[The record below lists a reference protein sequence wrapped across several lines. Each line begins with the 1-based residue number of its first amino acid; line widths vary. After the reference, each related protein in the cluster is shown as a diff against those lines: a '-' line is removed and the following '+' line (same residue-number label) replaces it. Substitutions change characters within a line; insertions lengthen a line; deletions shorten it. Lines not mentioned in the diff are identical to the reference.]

1 MNVTQYLG
9 PARRQQT
16 SASQTNPTHD
26 IELRSIMSYN
36 RYWLRDDLALK
47 ATPTWTD
54 VTFVL
59 CTTRKRWKHTYIY
72 TYNSPYL
79 GGKGQPGFFFRHF
92 FNGVKIG
99 GAFFPDLAH
108 FICHIRKYCV
118 ISKMHYNYSLL
129 ALFSCMVR

>member
-1 MNVTQYLG
+1 MLWN
-9 PARRQQT
+9 
-16 SASQTNPTHD
+16 SISNIFD
-26 IELRSIMSYN
+26 IEFHNIKSNDIDLGRDINLQMISPLEMISPLKPRRPEQM
-36 RYWLRDDLALK
+36 WLLYYVRHVRDEN
-47 ATPTWTD
+47 T
-54 VTFVL
+54 
-59 CTTRKRWKHTYIY
+59 HIH

-118 ISKMHYNYSLL
+118 ISKMHCNYSLL
-129 ALFSCMVR
+129 ALFFMYG